1 MSPDLPAARPDGVA
15 RRAAVVVFYGGLAL
29 LVVLCASRLLTE
41 IVPAPLAGRIAYN
54 SEAYL
59 FAVVLAGWIQFVLPR
74 LDATRRL
81 PAAVVVGALW
91 GLIGV
96 GLVLSDLP
104 SSVRTL
110 NETALALALLIP
122 YVSLRRPASPWWLVS
137 VPAIVVLVAG
147 AVAWAPDSWVIDQA
161 ETLGF
166 LVLGVLTFDVVDKGL
181 LQPEVT
187 VSAARR
193 WGWCGVLLLEPVVVS
208 GLGTGMREGGGASA
222 ATLEF
227 LGRVH
232 ESFFGVLL
240 VVLVLAL
247 FPRKGPADTAERRVT
262 STQPVGVSSTRE

>member
-1 MSPDLPAARPDGVA
+1 MSPEPPETPPGGRVRKVA
-15 RRAAVVVFYGGLAL
+15 SVLFYGGLTL
-29 LVVLCASRLLTE
+29 LVVLCASRLLAE

-74 LDATRRL
+74 LDHATRVR
-81 PAAVVVGALW
+81 AGIAVGVVWAV
-91 GLIGV
+91 IGV

-110 NETALALALLIP
+110 NETALALSLLIP
-122 YVSLRRPASPWWLVS
+122 YVSLRRPVRSWWLVS
-137 VPAIVVLVAG
+137 VPVIVVLVVG
-147 AVAWAPDSWVIDQA
+147 AVVWAPESWVIDQA

-166 LVLGVLTFDVVDKGL
+166 LVLAVLTFDIVDRAL
-181 LQPEVT
+181 LDPDEPSV
-187 VSAARR
+187 AARR
-193 WGWCGVLLLEPVVVS
+193 WGWCAFLLLEPVVVS
-208 GLGTGMREGGGASA
+208 GLGTGLRQGDGAMA
-222 ATLEF
+222 QALEF

-247 FPRKGPADTAERRVT
+247 LPRHLGEEAGERLSGGRERV
-262 STQPVGVSSTRE
+262 PSTRTHR

>member
-1 MSPDLPAARPDGVA
+1 MSPDMPGSRSDGVV
-15 RRAAVVVFYGGLAL
+15 RQAAVVLFYGGLAV
-29 LVVLCASRLLTE
+29 LVVLCASRVLAE

-137 VPAIVVLVAG
+137 VPVIVVLVAG

-166 LVLGVLTFDVVDKGL
+166 LVLTVLTFAVVDKGL
-181 LQPEVT
+181 LQPGVT

-193 WGWCGVLLLEPVVVS
+193 WGWCGLLLLEPVVVS
-208 GLGTGMREGGGASA
+208 GLGTGMREGGGAAA

-247 FPRKGPADTAERRVT
+247 LPRRQSTDPAQRDRPTR
-262 STQPVGVSSTRE
+262 PVAVSSGRE

>member
-1 MSPDLPAARPDGVA
+1 MSPDLLETGQDRAS
-15 RRAAVVVFYGGLAL
+15 RRAAAALFYGGLAL
-29 LVVLCASRLLTE
+29 LVVLCASRLLAE
-41 IVPAPLAGRIAYN
+41 FVPAPLAGRIAYN

-74 LDATRRL
+74 LDRRRRL
-81 PAAVVVGALW
+81 PVAVIAGAVW
-91 GLIGV
+91 ASIGV

-137 VPAIVVLVAG
+137 VPVIVVLVAS

-166 LVLGVLTFDVVDKGL
+166 LVLAVLTFDVVDKGL
-181 LQPEVT
+181 LRPGVR

-208 GLGTGMREGGGASA
+208 ALGTGMREGGDASA

-240 VVLVLAL
+240 VVLALAL
-247 FPRKGPADTAERRVT
+247 LPREPSTVAAERRGR
-262 STQPVGVSSTRE
+262 SNRPVAVSSGRE